1 MIDNRIEPPDD
12 ETNQHPKAIQVE
24 IHQLSHL
31 SKIVRA
37 LGTGGWI
44 FRGHASS
51 EWPLSSS
58 LEREFIACPQKNK
71 QNQQSTDPE
80 FGMSDEC
87 YAIEL
92 FKRLSQG
99 KIVPQVHAVE
109 WLAAMQ
115 HYGTHTRLVDFTR
128 SIYVALYFA
137 FEDRQATTTRAIYAI
152 RFKDL
157 IHNNTIR
164 NDLINVLVEGL
175 DKKGISKGADY
186 ERRMK
191 FIKKSYYKNQLEL
204 QQTLA
209 RLADDVILGRSK
221 GDGVIPVHVPGAN
234 DRLVAQSGL
243 FLLPRSF
250 NSFESNLA
258 LSLGLGAQEI
268 RNPRDVVSDP
278 LKSGVT
284 TRLRAASFVKLVFDR
299 NRLPEHAIWSML
311 DQANV
316 SAQSLFPGL
325 EGIAK
330 SIRYGEPLFAM

>member
-1 MIDNRIEPPDD
+1 MLDNRIEPPDD
-12 ETNQHPKAIQVE
+12 ETTQHPKAIQVE
-24 IHQLSHL
+24 IRQLSHL
-31 SKIVRA
+31 SKVIRA

-51 EWPLSSS
+51 DWPLTSS
-58 LEREFIACPQKNK
+58 LEREFLTTPKTSKQK
-71 QNQQSTDPE
+71 QQVAVPE
-80 FGMSDEC
+80 FGKSDEC

-99 KIVPQVHAVE
+99 KIVPQTHAVE
-109 WLAAMQ
+109 WLAALQ

-137 FEDRQATTTRAIYAI
+137 FENRQAATTRAIYAI

-157 IHNNTIR
+157 IHNDTIR
-164 NDLINVLVEGL
+164 HDLISVLADEL
-175 DKKGISKGADY
+175 DKSGGAKGPAY
-186 ERRMK
+186 ERRMM
-191 FIKKSYYKNQLEL
+191 FIKKSYYKNHLEL
-204 QQTLA
+204 QQTLV
-209 RLADDVILGRSK
+209 RLADEVIRCGCK
-221 GDGVIPVHVPGAN
+221 GEGVIPVHVPGAN

-258 LSLGLGAQEI
+258 LSLGLAEHEI
-268 RNPRDVVSDP
+268 RTPGDVVPDP

-284 TRLRAASFVKLVFDR
+284 TKLRAASFIKLVFDR
-299 NRLPEHAIWSML
+299 NRLPEHAIWNML

-330 SIRYGEPLFAM
+330 SIRYGEPLFAT

>member
-1 MIDNRIEPPDD
+1 MYDNRVEPPDG
-12 ETNQHPKAIQVE
+12 ETTRHPKAIQVE
-24 IHQLSHL
+24 IRQLSHL
-31 SKIVRA
+31 SKVIRA

-51 EWPLSSS
+51 EWSLSSS
-58 LEREFIACPQKNK
+58 LEREFLVAPKTNNL
-71 QNQQSTDPE
+71 NQQVAAPE
-80 FGMSDEC
+80 FGKSDEC

-99 KIVPQVHAVE
+99 KIMPQAHEVE

-157 IHNNTIR
+157 IHNDTIR
-164 NDLINVLVEGL
+164 NDLISVLSEDLGKS
-175 DKKGISKGADY
+175 DSAKGIEY
-186 ERRMK
+186 ERRMM

-204 QQTLA
+204 QQTLV
-209 RLADDVILGRSK
+209 RLADEVIRCGSK
-221 GDGVIPVHVPGAN
+221 GEGVIPVHVPGAN

-258 LSLGLGAQEI
+258 LSLGLAAQEI
-268 RNPRDVVSDP
+268 CNPSEVVFDP

-284 TRLRAASFVKLVFDR
+284 TKLRAASFVKLVFDR
-299 NRLPEHAIWSML
+299 NRLPEHAIWNML

-316 SAQSLFPGL
+316 SAHSLFPGL

-330 SIRYGEPLFAM
+330 SIRYGEPLFAT

>member
-1 MIDNRIEPPDD
+1 MIDNRIEPPD
-12 ETNQHPKAIQVE
+12 ETTQQPKAVQVE

-31 SKIVRA
+31 SKVIRA

-51 EWPLSSS
+51 DWPLTSS
-58 LEREFIACPQKNK
+58 LEREFLDAQRPNTLNRQP
-71 QNQQSTDPE
+71 TDAE
-80 FGMSDEC
+80 FGKSDEC

-99 KIVPQVHAVE
+99 KIVPQTHAVE

-137 FEDRQATTTRAIYAI
+137 FEDRKATTARAIYAI

-157 IHNNTIR
+157 IHNTTIR
-164 NDLINVLVEGL
+164 SDLINVLAEDLGKEG
-175 DKKGISKGADY
+175 GINEKSY
-186 ERRMK
+186 EHRMM

-209 RLADDVILGRSK
+209 RLADDVIFGRIK
-221 GDGVIPVHVPGAN
+221 GEGIIPVHVPGAN

-258 LSLGLGAQEI
+258 LSLGLDQQEI
-268 RNPRDVVSDP
+268 RNPDDVVSDP

-284 TRLRAASFVKLVFDR
+284 TKLRASSLVKLVFDR
-299 NRLPEHAIWSML
+299 KRLPEHAIWNML

-330 SIRYGEPLFAM
+330 SIRYGEPLFSM